1 MIASIVYALCALTS
15 AAVAVLLL
23 RGYAR
28 SRARLLL
35 WSGLCFIGLTLNNLL
50 LFVDKVILP
59 DAVDLTLWRTA
70 TVVVSLSCLLYGLI
84 WDVE

>member
-70 TVVVSLSCLLYGLI
+70 TVVVSLSILLYGLI